1 MEFLLAY
8 DQKLFYLVNRLPH
21 TPLFHTIALFLSGV
35 GLGAL
40 LWVGIGLILF
50 LREEKKDHRFFIP
63 IGLALG
69 MSWMIV
75 ELLLKNIVMRA
86 RPFVNAIDG
95 VIVVGG
101 EASGYSFPSSHA
113 TTAFAMAVVLS
124 YFEPRLKEV
133 FFVLAAF
140 VSLSRVYMG
149 VHFPVDIAVGAIIG
163 VCIGIGS
170 VRVALQV
177 SRLKRVSS
185 QKKKSR

>member
-1 MEFLLAY
+1 MELLLMY
-8 DQKLFYLVNRLPH
+8 DQELFYLVNGLPH
-21 TPLFHTIALFLSGV
+21 TPFFHVIALFLSGV

-40 LWVGIGLILF
+40 LWVGIGLIMF

-69 MSWMIV
+69 MSWIFV

-86 RPFVNAIDG
+86 RPFVDAMDG
-95 VIVVGG
+95 VVVVGG

-124 YFEPRLKEV
+124 FFEPRLKGAL
-133 FFVLAAF
+133 FVLAVF

-149 VHFPVDIAVGAIIG
+149 VHYPTDIVAGAIIG
-163 VCIGIGS
+163 LCIGIGS
-170 VRVALQV
+170 LRIALCIPSLQV
-177 SRLKRVSS
+177 AAP
-185 QKKKSR
+185 KKKRK